1 MRELKLMKGNE
12 ALAEAAIRAGVDG
25 YFGYPITPQSEI
37 IEYLAEHAEKSTGM
51 VVIQAESEIAAI
63 NMVYGAACTGRRVMT
78 SSSSPGI
85 SLKQEG
91 ISYIAGAE
99 LPCVI
104 VNVTRG
110 GPGLGTIQPSQADY
124 FQTVKGGGHGD
135 YRLLV
140 LAPASVQEMADMVE
154 TGFQLAFKYR
164 NPVMILSDGVIGQMM
179 EKVELPEF
187 KARSTEFNEDWML
200 TGKPSGRKSRF
211 ITSLDLEPSRMEK
224 HNLHLQEKYDRMTQE
239 EVRWEEF
246 DTKDAEYLF
255 VAYGSS
261 ARISQKAVQL
271 AREKGIK
278 AGLLRPITL
287 FPYPSKRLKEL
298 APQLKG
304 ILSVEMS
311 MGQMVEDVKL
321 AVECKV
327 HVEHFGRVGGIV
339 HSPEE
344 VLRAMECNF
353 LQ

>member
-1 MRELKLMKGNE
+1 
-12 ALAEAAIRAGVDG
+12 
-25 YFGYPITPQSEI
+25 
-37 IEYLAEHAEKSTGM
+37 
-51 VVIQAESEIAAI
+51 
-63 NMVYGAACTGRRVMT
+63 
-78 SSSSPGI
+78 
-85 SLKQEG
+85 
-91 ISYIAGAE
+91 
-99 LPCVI
+99 
-104 VNVTRG
+104 
-110 GPGLGTIQPSQADY
+110 
-124 FQTVKGGGHGD
+124 
-135 YRLLV
+135 
-140 LAPASVQEMADMVE
+140 
-154 TGFQLAFKYR
+154 
-164 NPVMILSDGVIGQMM
+164 MM